1 MNENEKRAISRRH
14 FLGLMGAGAAAGA
27 MTMTG
32 CAPKKDAM
40 YDPAGHHTSP
50 VPEADQMT
58 YRSWPNLDNDRISLL
73 GYGCMR
79 WPMIMDA
86 NGRPQGIDQERVN
99 ELVDYAIAH
108 GVNYFDTSPAY
119 GMGLS
124 EKATGDALKRYPRE
138 SYYIATKL
146 SNFAPQSQT
155 FEGSKAM
162 YENSFKELSTDY
174 IDYYLMHVMGQGGL
188 EPSKRRFFENGMY
201 DFLRKEKEAGRI
213 RHLGFSF
220 HGDQETFDWC
230 MQQHDAGNYPW
241 DFVQIQMNYL
251 DWHHAVGASMTA
263 EYMYNE
269 LTKRNMP
276 VVIMEPLLGGRL
288 ANIPNHLVA
297 RLKQAE
303 PENSVASWAF
313 RFCGSFPNVF
323 CALSGMTYMENLQD
337 NIRSFGPLKE
347 LTDEEKEFLFVTA
360 DLMQEYPTVPCNQ
373 CNYCMPCPYG
383 LDIPGILTHYNK
395 CVNQGYLPESQQ
407 DPNYREAR
415 QAFLV
420 GYDRTVPRMRQ
431 ASHCTNCNQCS
442 PHCPQMINIPDWMN
456 RIDDFVEK
464 LKQNTL

>member
-1 MNENEKRAISRRH
+1 
-14 FLGLMGAGAAAGA
+14 
-27 MTMTG
+27 
-32 CAPKKDAM
+32 
-40 YDPAGHHTSP
+40 
-50 VPEADQMT
+50 
-58 YRSWPNLDNDRISLL
+58 
-73 GYGCMR
+73 
-79 WPMIMDA
+79 
-86 NGRPQGIDQERVN
+86 
-99 ELVDYAIAH
+99 
-108 GVNYFDTSPAY
+108 
-119 GMGLS
+119 
-124 EKATGDALKRYPRE
+124 
-138 SYYIATKL
+138 
-146 SNFAPQSQT
+146 
-155 FEGSKAM
+155 
-162 YENSFKELSTDY
+162 
-174 IDYYLMHVMGQGGL
+174 MGQGGL
-188 EPSKRRFFENGMY
+188 AMSKRRFFENGMY
-201 DFLRKEKEAGRI
+201 DFLLKEKEAGRI
-213 RHLGFSF
+213 RHLGYSF
-220 HGDQETFDWC
+220 HGDQETFDWT
-230 MQQHDAGNYPW
+230 MEEHDKGNFHW

-263 EYMYNE
+263 EYMYTE
-269 LTKRNMP
+269 LTKRDIP

-313 RFCGSFPNVF
+313 RFCGSHTNVY

-337 NIRSFGPLKE
+337 NIRSFAPLKE
-347 LTDEEKEFLFVTA
+347 LTDEEKEFLYVTA
-360 DLMQEYPTVPCNQ
+360 DLMQDYPTVPCNQ

-407 DPNYREAR
+407 DANYREAR